1 MAVARPVPDS
11 DRGSDNLYGSL
22 RASFMDVGAF
32 AGRVVGRPMRD
43 YQLEPARAIAGAVVG
58 GEGGSFSVM
67 MSRQAGKNE
76 LSAHIECYLL
86 ALFQNRGGSLV
97 KVAPTQRPQVVNSI
111 QRLSTML
118 GNPLLKD
125 RWKPELGYMIR
136 LGLARA
142 IFLSARPVASVVGA
156 TASLLMEFDEAQDI
170 DPFKHDRD
178 FVPMTASTNAPRVY
192 YGTAWDDST
201 LLERVKQQHLESE
214 KRDGNKR
221 HFEYPWW
228 VVAEAVPAYG
238 AFVEAEKAR
247 LGEAHPIFKTQYE
260 LKTISGAGRFLTDAQ
275 IDMLRG
281 SHSAMDGPQSG
292 SRTGA
297 QYVAGIDI
305 AGEDEESEGAALRRL
320 RPRKDSTVVTIGRV
334 ELVEIAGALE
344 PRIEIVRHYWWT
356 GEKHRT
362 QYERLLEL
370 LRNRWRVSKACVDGT
385 GIGAG
390 LASFLRES
398 MGASVVEDFQFTA
411 KSKSELAYELL
422 SAVNAGRLS
431 MYTKP
436 ASSVCWDEFW
446 IESVACRYEV
456 DHNQRM
462 RFCVPDDEGHD
473 DFVMSLALTA
483 RAAADLKPASEL
495 AVVHAKEELGGRF

>member
-1 MAVARPVPDS
+1 MAVARHVS
-11 DRGSDNLYGSL
+11 NSNRGSDHLHESL
-22 RASFMDVGAF
+22 RASLLDIGLF

-275 IDMLRG
+275 IDMMQG
-281 SHSAMDGPQSG
+281 SHGTMDGALD
-292 SRTGA
+292 GA

-370 LRNRWRVSKACVDGT
+370 LRNRWRVSKACVDAT
-385 GIGAG
+385 GVGAG

-398 MGASVVEDFQFTA
+398 MGSSVVEDFQFTA

-422 SAVNAGRLS
+422 AAVNAGRLG

-436 ASSVCWDEFW
+436 ASSTCWDEFW

-462 RFCVPDDEGHD
+462 RFFVPDDEGHD

>member
-1 MAVARPVPDS
+1 
-11 DRGSDNLYGSL
+11 
-22 RASFMDVGAF
+22 
-32 AGRVVGRPMRD
+32 
-43 YQLEPARAIAGAVVG
+43 
-58 GEGGSFSVM
+58 
-67 MSRQAGKNE
+67 
-76 LSAHIECYLL
+76 
-86 ALFQNRGGSLV
+86 
-97 KVAPTQRPQVVNSI
+97 
-111 QRLSTML
+111 
-118 GNPLLKD
+118 
-125 RWKPELGYMIR
+125 
-136 LGLARA
+136 
-142 IFLSARPVASVVGA
+142 
-156 TASLLMEFDEAQDI
+156 
-170 DPFKHDRD
+170 
-178 FVPMTASTNAPRVY
+178 
-192 YGTAWDDST
+192 
-201 LLERVKQQHLESE
+201 
-214 KRDGNKR
+214 
-221 HFEYPWW
+221 
-228 VVAEAVPAYG
+228 
-238 AFVEAEKAR
+238 
-247 LGEAHPIFKTQYE
+247 
-260 LKTISGAGRFLTDAQ
+260 
-275 IDMLRG
+275 
-281 SHSAMDGPQSG
+281 MDGASD
-292 SRTGA
+292 GA

-370 LRNRWRVSKACVDGT
+370 LRNRWRVSKACVDAT
-385 GIGAG
+385 GVGAG

-411 KSKSELAYELL
+411 QSKSELAYELL

-436 ASSVCWDEFW
+436 SARPGAPSASGGSVCWDEFW

-462 RFCVPDDEGHD
+462 RFFVPDDEGHD

-483 RAAADLKPASEL
+483 RAAAELKPASEL

>member
-1 MAVARPVPDS
+1 MAVARA
-11 DRGSDNLYGSL
+11 GHLHEAL
-22 RASFMDVGAF
+22 RASLMDVGTF
-32 AGRVVGRPMRD
+32 AGRVVGRPMRH

-76 LSAHIECYLL
+76 LSAQIECYLL
-86 ALFQNRGGSLV
+86 ALFQNRGGSLI

-111 QRLSTML
+111 QRLSAML

-214 KRDGNKR
+214 RRDGKQR

-238 AFVEAEKAR
+238 AFVEGEKAR
-247 LGEAHPIFKTQYE
+247 LGETHPIFKTQYE

-275 IDMLRG
+275 IDMMRG
-281 SHSAMDGPQSG
+281 SHPTTDGASN
-292 SRTGA
+292 GA
-297 QYVAGIDI
+297 QYVAGIDL

-334 ELVEIAGALE
+334 DFVEVAGALE

-356 GEKHRT
+356 GERHRT

-370 LRNRWRVSKACVDGT
+370 LRNRWRISKACVDAT
-385 GIGAG
+385 GVGAG
-390 LASFLRES
+390 LASFLRDS
-398 MGASVVEDFQFTA
+398 MGSSLVEAFQFTA

-431 MYTKP
+431 MYAKP
-436 ASSVCWDEFW
+436 SASAGGRTPSASGGSTCWDEFW
-446 IESVACRYEV
+446 IECVACRYEV
-456 DHNQRM
+456 DQNQRM
-462 RFCVPDDEGHD
+462 RFFVPDDEGHD

-495 AVVHAKEELGGRF
+495 AVVHAKQELGGRF

>member
-1 MAVARPVPDS
+1 MAVARPDKL
-11 DRGSDNLYGSL
+11 RESL
-22 RASFMDVGAF
+22 RASLTDVGEF
-32 AGRVVGRPMRD
+32 AGRVIGRPMRH
-43 YQLEPARAIAGAVVG
+43 YQLEPARAIASAVIG

-76 LSAHIECYLL
+76 LSAQVECYLL
-86 ALFQNRGGSLV
+86 ALFQNRGGSLI
-97 KVAPTQRPQVVNSI
+97 KVAPTRRPQVVNSI
-111 QRLSTML
+111 QRLSAML

-201 LLERVKQQHLESE
+201 LLERFKQQNLESE
-214 KRDGNKR
+214 RRDGKQR

-228 VVAEAVPAYG
+228 VVAEAAPAYG
-238 AFVEAEKAR
+238 TFVEGEKAR
-247 LGEAHPIFKTQYE
+247 LGEGHPIFRTQYE

-275 IDMLRG
+275 IDMMRG
-281 SHSAMDGPQSG
+281 SHQSMDGASDA
-292 SRTGA
+292 A
-297 QYVAGIDI
+297 QYVAGIDV

-334 ELVEIAGALE
+334 EFVEVAGSLE

-370 LRNRWRVSKACVDGT
+370 LRDRWRISKACVDAT
-385 GIGAG
+385 GVGAG
-390 LASFLRES
+390 LASFLRDS

-436 ASSVCWDEFW
+436 TGDPLAGEAAKWDEFW
-446 IESVACRYEV
+446 IQCVACRYEV
-456 DHNQRM
+456 DQNQRM
-462 RFCVPDDEGHD
+462 RFFVPDDEGHD

-495 AVVHAKEELGGRF
+495 AIVHAKHGIGGRF

>member
-1 MAVARPVPDS
+1 MAVVRPVPDS

-297 QYVAGIDI
+297 QYVAGIDDRASGASRDRRR
-305 AGEDEESEGAALRRL
+305 AGTADRDRAAL
-320 RPRKDSTVVTIGRV
+320 
-334 ELVEIAGALE
+334 LVDRGEASDAVREAAGATQESLA
-344 PRIEIVRHYWWT
+344 RIQGMRGRHR
-356 GEKHRT
+356 HRS
-362 QYERLLEL
+362 RLGQLPS
-370 LRNRWRVSKACVDGT
+370 RVDGRQRGRGLPVHGEEQERT
-385 GIGAG
+385 G
-390 LASFLRES
+390 L
-398 MGASVVEDFQFTA
+398 
-411 KSKSELAYELL
+411 
-422 SAVNAGRLS
+422 
-431 MYTKP
+431 
-436 ASSVCWDEFW
+436 
-446 IESVACRYEV
+446 
-456 DHNQRM
+456 
-462 RFCVPDDEGHD
+462 
-473 DFVMSLALTA
+473 
-483 RAAADLKPASEL
+483 
-495 AVVHAKEELGGRF
+495 